1 MIEKATRIDPKDR
14 FQKVE
19 EMETAVFTNLF
30 DEGLLK
36 EKYRPE
42 PEFEQDIRTD
52 RSKGRPKYDS
62 GKGKASEDGKPF
74 GPLPGFRTGKPWK
87 MFVAVD
93 IYALLI
99 VFSLTLEIDNV
110 SGKAELYFWR
120 ILLLMIALLTI
131 DVSFLW
137 GPVVRV
143 LPGVQNQKPLLRW
156 LFRIMWIIL
165 LTILL
170 LIFASSVFF
179 ALQIWTK

>member
-1 MIEKATRIDPKDR
+1 VIEKATRIDPKDR
-14 FQKVE
+14 FQTVE

-30 DEGLLK
+30 EEGLLK